1 MKNVGS
7 FDAKLRYAVGAGFI
21 GLSLILLWQQLP
33 FVIGSFAAGVALIFT
48 ARMRFCGLYKVLGYN
63 SCPLDERK

>member
-1 MKNVGS
+1 MKNVGTL
-7 FDAKLRYAVGAGFI
+7 DAKLRYGVGIVFI
-21 GLSLILLWQQLP
+21 TISAILLWLQLP
-33 FVIGSFAAGVALIFT
+33 FAIGSFAAGVALIFT